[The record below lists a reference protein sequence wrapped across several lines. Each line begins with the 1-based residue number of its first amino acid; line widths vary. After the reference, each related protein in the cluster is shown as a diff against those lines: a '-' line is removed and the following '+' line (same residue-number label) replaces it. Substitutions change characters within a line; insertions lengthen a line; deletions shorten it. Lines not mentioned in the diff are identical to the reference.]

1 MEYVKGHLDKVVAVL
16 ALVAGVITLF
26 LGWRGVWHTLNNTAK
41 QMPYI
46 VSGGLTGIFL
56 LGLGAMFWTS
66 SDLRAERGNLDAA
79 AQHLVTTGSL
89 PPPVVKADPAAE
101 VAELQA

>member
-16 ALVAGVITLF
+16 AVVAGIITLF
-26 LGWRGVWHTLNNTAK
+26 LGWRGVWHTLNTAK

-46 VSGGLTGIFL
+46 VSGGITGIFL

-66 SDLRAERGNLDAA
+66 ADLRAERGNLDAA
-79 AQHLVTTGSL
+79 AHHLETTGSL
-89 PPPVVKADPAAE
+89 PPPAVKAEATVEA
-101 VAELQA
+101 